1 MVSMLNTCCSIIAVT
16 GLGGHAFG
24 SWSYSPR
31 YMWLRDFLPK
41 DLPHVRVLTYGY
53 NSQLKTASSR
63 NILGDHVR
71 MFKQRLITLPGSAT
85 VSCSGLESRHELTN
99 EDSESSSSN
108 CFYRPQSRMLDHQE
122 GMLLSRFLFKTND
135 FIDQGVGGA

>member
-1 MVSMLNTCCSIIAVT
+1 MLSNVYSIIAVT

-24 SWSYSPR
+24 SWAYSPR
-31 YMWLRDFLPK
+31 HMWLRDFLPK

-53 NSQLKTASSR
+53 NSQLRMASSR

-85 VSCSGLESRHELTN
+85 VS
-99 EDSESSSSN
+99 
-108 CFYRPQSRMLDHQE
+108 
-122 GMLLSRFLFKTND
+122 
-135 FIDQGVGGA
+135 